1 MLLCLSVYAAD
12 ATADGQ
18 ESGSSA
24 PTYRLIVMQPDI
36 TVSLITAG
44 GQVEPREDWTAL
56 ARENIYAA
64 LLAEQ
69 EKRGGRATISA
80 TPEQAGA
87 DPDMVNQLD
96 LLHEAVGQSIIL
108 GRYTP
113 GQELPTKRLTPYW
126 TLGQLAIDYGR
137 ASGYDYAL
145 FMLVRDSFV
154 TSGRMALQV
163 VGVLGCGVGVCVL
176 PGGPQQIAFASL
188 VDLRTG
194 RVVWFNYHRAMVG
207 DVRTREGAQELISK
221 LLLGMTPAAALRPG
235 E

>member
-1 MLLCLSVYAAD
+1 MLLCLPVYAAE
-12 ATADGQ
+12 ANADG
-18 ESGSSA
+18 EDPASSA
-24 PTYRLIVMQPDI
+24 PAYRLVVMQPDI

-69 EKRGGRATISA
+69 DRRGGRATITT

-87 DPDMVNQLD
+87 DPDLVNQLD

-113 GQELPTKRLTPYW
+113 GHELPTKQLTPYW
-126 TLGQLAIDYGR
+126 TLGQLAAEYGR

-163 VGVLGCGVGVCVL
+163 AGVLGCAVGVCVL

-194 RVVWFNYHRAMVG
+194 RVVWFNYHKAMVG
-207 DVRTREGAQELISK
+207 DVRTREGAQDLIDK
-221 LLLGMTPAAALRPG
+221 LLLGMTPAAVLPPG
-235 E
+235 Q